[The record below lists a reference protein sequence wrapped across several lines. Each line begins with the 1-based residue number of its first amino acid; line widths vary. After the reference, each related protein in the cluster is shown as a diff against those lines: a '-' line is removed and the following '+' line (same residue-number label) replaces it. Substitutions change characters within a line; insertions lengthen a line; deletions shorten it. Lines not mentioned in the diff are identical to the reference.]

1 MREKLYLLGHPIG
14 HSKSPVMYNALYE
27 KLGLSWEYA
36 PMDCATAD
44 EARAFLDARDFMSIN
59 ITTPYKPLAYDAAT
73 VRAATAKLARG
84 ANVLVKRGD
93 ALIAYNVD
101 GEGCIDYLART
112 GFCFAGAQA
121 VVCGTGPTALSIL
134 HACAIAGAKRVV
146 LVGRDKDRT
155 REVLESYVEEYGTLA
170 YAAINPPAARDGRL
184 GFRQAYD
191 RVDFAYGSYASS
203 TQAFS
208 AADLVINATPLGMQP
223 GDPSPFDTAVLHE
236 GQTVF
241 DAVYG
246 HGVTALVAKAT
257 AAGCAVFDGRG
268 MLVAQAVATAVM
280 LLEIAGADVGFSRE
294 EMFDIMAEAAGFDL

>member
-1 MREKLYLLGHPIG
+1 M
-14 HSKSPVMYNALYE
+14 
-27 KLGLSWEYA
+27 
-36 PMDCATAD
+36 
-44 EARAFLDARDFMSIN
+44 
-59 ITTPYKPLAYDAAT
+59 
-73 VRAATAKLARG
+73 RAATAKLARG

-101 GEGCIDYLART
+101 GEGCIDYLERT

-191 RVDFAYGSYASS
+191 QVDYLSLHQYYGNASGDTADFLASS
-203 TQAFS
+203 K
-208 AADLVINATPLGMQP
+208 GMDDFIS
-223 GDPSPFDTAVLHE
+223 GVVSIC
-236 GQTVF
+236 
-241 DAVYG
+241 DAVKAKK
-246 HGVTALVAKAT
+246 HGKKQINLS
-257 AAGCAVFDGRG
+257 FDEWNVWYHSNEQDKSWKNGYRRP
-268 MLVAQAVATAVM
+268 
-280 LLEIAGADVGFSRE
+280 ISWR
-294 EMFDIMAEAAGFDL
+294 MFITLRMHFLWEVC